1 MGQEIKE
8 KLFEM
13 IKTKQL
19 LPETRI
25 SEMKQLVDSGM
36 SGMEAVFY
44 LVVIL
49 MQSFFGVEQMIDELI
64 HIVCTGDELQVL
76 IKKVGFTSQL

>member
-1 MGQEIKE
+1 
-8 KLFEM
+8 M
-13 IKTKQL
+13 IETKQL

-25 SEMKQLVDSGM
+25 SEMKELVDSGM

-44 LVVIL
+44 LAVIL

-64 HIVCTGDELQVL
+64 HIVDTGDELQIL
-76 IKKVGFTSQL
+76 IKQVHFTSQL

>member
-1 MGQEIKE
+1 
-8 KLFEM
+8 M
-13 IKTKQL
+13 IETKQL

-25 SEMKQLVDSGM
+25 SEMKELVDSGM

-44 LVVIL
+44 LAVIL

-64 HIVCTGDELQVL
+64 HIVDSGDELQIL
-76 IKKVGFTSQL
+76 IKQVHFTSQL

>member
-1 MGQEIKE
+1 
-8 KLFEM
+8 M

-19 LPETRI
+19 LSETRI

-44 LVVIL
+44 LAVIL

-64 HIVCTGDELQVL
+64 HIVDTGGELQILV
-76 IKKVGFTSQL
+76 KQVYFTSLP

>member
-1 MGQEIKE
+1 
-8 KLFEM
+8 M
-13 IKTKQL
+13 IETKQL

-25 SEMKQLVDSGM
+25 SEMKELVDSGM

-44 LVVIL
+44 LAVTL

-64 HIVCTGDELQVL
+64 HIVDTGDELQIL
-76 IKKVGFTSQL
+76 IKQVHFTSQL

>member
-1 MGQEIKE
+1 MLVCTLIDQEIKE

-19 LPETRI
+19 LSETRI
-25 SEMKQLVDSGM
+25 SEMKELVDSGM

-44 LVVIL
+44 L
-49 MQSFFGVEQMIDELI
+49 GV
-64 HIVCTGDELQVL
+64 VL
-76 IKKVGFTSQL
+76 I

>member
-1 MGQEIKE
+1 
-8 KLFEM
+8 M

-36 SGMEAVFY
+36 SEMEAVFY
-44 LVVIL
+44 LVVI
-49 MQSFFGVEQMIDELI
+49 
-64 HIVCTGDELQVL
+64 
-76 IKKVGFTSQL
+76 